1 MVADVDCTR
10 QIGENQ
16 GKGFRGFEQ
25 ESCRAGSLSVNVV
38 IIQYLGQVGFRL
50 RGA

>member
-16 GKGFRGFEQ
+16 GKGIRGFEQ
-25 ESCRAGSLSVNVV
+25 ECCRAGSLSVNV
-38 IIQYLGQVGFRL
+38 QYLGQVGFRL
-50 RGA
+50 SGA